1 MNYGIPY
8 QGSKNKIAKDIIDFL
23 PSGKR
28 LVDLFGGG
36 MAITHCA
43 MLTDKWNNFLYNDFN
58 PLLKPLLIKAIN
70 GDYNYDKF
78 KPEFITREK
87 FFELKDTDGYVK
99 WLWSFSNN
107 GRDYLFGK
115 QIEQEKQEM
124 HNLVV
129 FNKKSPVLEEKYG
142 IKIELKETGIK
153 ERRLELKKII
163 RENKLGRCDIQ
174 QLERLEQLQQ
184 LERLERLERLEL
196 NCFDYKNYTYVDGDV
211 VYCDIPYEN
220 TAGYGDEFNHKEFYE
235 WVKTRTYPVY
245 FSSYEIS
252 DNSFDVVWQKEKR
265 SLMRGAKTKLYKIE
279 RIYTNGITGG
289 V

>member
-99 WLWSFSNN
+99 WIWSFSNN

-115 QIEQEKQEM
+115 QIEQDKQDI
-124 HNLVV
+124 HNLIV
-129 FNKKSPVLEEKYG
+129 FDIKCKRLEEKYG
-142 IKIELKETGIK
+142 INIELKETGIK
-153 ERRLELKKII
+153 ERRLELRKII
-163 RENKLGRCDIQ
+163 RKNCHTRCDIQ
-174 QLERLEQLQQ
+174 RLERLQQLEQLERLQRLQ
-184 LERLERLERLEL
+184 RLERLEL

-220 TAGYGDEFNHKEFYE
+220 TGGYGDEFNHKEFYE

-252 DNSFDVVWQKEKR
+252 DNSFTVVWEKQKR
-265 SLMRGAKTKLYKIE
+265 SLMAGASTLLYKTE
-279 RIYTNGITGG
+279 RIYTN
-289 V
+289 VK

>member
-8 QGSKNKIAKDIIDFL
+8 QGSKNRIAKDIINFL
-23 PSGKR
+23 PHGNR

-43 MLTDKWNNFLYNDFN
+43 MLSDKWNNFLYNDFN

-99 WLWSFSNN
+99 WIWSFSNN
-107 GRDYLFGK
+107 GRSYLFGK
-115 QIEQEKQEM
+115 RIEKDKQDI
-124 HNLVV
+124 HNLIV
-129 FNKKSPVLEEKYG
+129 FNITSPELEKKYG

-153 ERRLELKKII
+153 ERRLEFRKII
-163 RENKLGRCDIQ
+163 RDNKLGRCVLE
-174 QLERLEQLQQ
+174 QLERLQQ
-184 LERLERLERLEL
+184 LEL

-220 TAGYGDEFNHKEFYE
+220 TVGYGDEFNHKEFYE
-235 WVKTRTYPVY
+235 WVKSRPYKVY

-279 RIYTNGITGG
+279 RIYTNRITGG
-289 V
+289 TT

>member
-8 QGSKNKIAKDIIDFL
+8 QGSKNRIAKDIIDFL

-43 MLTDKWNNFLYNDFN
+43 MLTDKWDNFLYNDFN

-99 WLWSFSNN
+99 WIWSFSND
-107 GRDYLFGK
+107 GRNYLFGK
-115 QIEQEKQEM
+115 QIERDKQGI

-129 FNKKSPVLEEKYG
+129 FNIKSPALEEKYG
-142 IKIELKETGIK
+142 IKIELKETEIK
-153 ERRLELKKII
+153 ARRLEFMKII
-163 RENKLGRCDIQ
+163 RENKLGRHDMEQ
-174 QLERLEQLQQ
+174 LEQLERLQQ
-184 LERLERLERLEL
+184 LERLERLQRLEL

-220 TAGYGDEFNHKEFYE
+220 TKGYGDEFNHKEFYE

-252 DNSFDVVWQKEKR
+252 DKSFDVVWQKQKR
-265 SLMRGAKTKLYKIE
+265 SLMSGAKIKLYKIE
-279 RIYTNGITGG
+279 HIYTN
-289 V
+289 VK